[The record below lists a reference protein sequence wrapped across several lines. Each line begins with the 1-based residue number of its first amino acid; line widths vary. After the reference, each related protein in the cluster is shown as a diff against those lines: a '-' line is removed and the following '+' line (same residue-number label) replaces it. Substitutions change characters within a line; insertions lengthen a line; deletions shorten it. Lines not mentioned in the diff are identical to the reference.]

1 MMTAKI
7 QAQHRQKMAYVY
19 LRQSTMAQVFHHQE
33 STQRQYAL
41 KDKALELGW
50 LPDQIRVLDADLGI
64 SGTQANN
71 RQDFKTLVADVSL
84 EKVGAVF
91 ALEVSR
97 LSRSCSDWH
106 RLLEICSLTG
116 TLIVDADGCYD
127 PADFND
133 QLLLGLKGT
142 MSQAELHFLRG
153 RLQGGKRNKAQRG
166 ELRFPLPVG
175 FVYGE
180 EPGSVVF
187 EPDAEVQNAVRL
199 VFRLFRQTGSAYGV
213 VRHFLQHNLSFPRRA
228 YGGVW
233 NGKILWGRLQHGRVL
248 GLLSNPC
255 YAGAYVFGRRRGV
268 KSISTDGQIESKFQK
283 QPMDAWLVLIQ
294 QHHPGYISWDEY
306 LEHQQMLKQNQT
318 NQPEL
323 CSSGAAREGRAL
335 LQGLLLCGRCG
346 RRLSPRYTGH
356 GGIRPIYECGRRHED
371 TDYSPDCIRLSA
383 DLIDQAVSQRI
394 LEILQP
400 EQIEI
405 AFRAVQEL
413 ERRSQAVEQQW
424 HLRLERLE
432 YQAQLAQRRY
442 EEVDPSNRLVAG
454 TLEQRWNEALQ
465 AKATAQEELKEH
477 RKQQGLELTEEQKSQ
492 LLTLAKD
499 LPQLWKSPSTSA
511 QDHKRMLRLL
521 IKDITVERQQ
531 ANRKAWLHICWQGGA
546 IEDLGIDIPLPAP
559 DKVRYPQAVVSRVRA
574 LALTMSDTQIMATLN
589 QEGLLSAKGKPFN
602 LSMIKWIRYRH
613 AIPKP
618 SLKQSDELTVG
629 EAAERFNVSPG
640 VVYYWIERGHLP
652 ARKLSPG
659 SAYWIRLNPETQTQ
673 LQTWVANSNRIKQ
686 PQSQNLA
693 APCAI

>member
-1 MMTAKI
+1 MLTAKI

-175 FVYGE
+175 FIYGQ
-180 EPGSVVF
+180 EPGSVMF

-199 VFRLFRQTGSAYGV
+199 VFQLFRQTGSAYGV

-255 YAGAYVFGRRRGV
+255 YAGAYVFGRHRGV

-283 QPMDAWLVLIQ
+283 QPMDSWLVLIQ
-294 QHHPGYISWDEY
+294 QHHLGYIRWEEY

-346 RRLSPRYTGH
+346 RRLSPRYTGN
-356 GGIRPIYECGRRHED
+356 GGIHPVYECTRRQQD
-371 TDYSPDCIRLSA
+371 TDYSPDCVRLSA
-383 DLIDQAVSQRI
+383 DLIDQAVSKRI
-394 LEILQP
+394 WEILQP

-413 ERRSQAVEQQW
+413 ERRSQAVDQQW
-424 HLRLERLE
+424 RMRLERLD

-465 AKATAQEELKEH
+465 AKATAQEELNQH
-477 RKQQGLELTEEQKSQ
+477 RQQQGLELTEEQKSQ

-511 QDHKRMLRLL
+511 VDRKRILRLL

-531 ANRKAWLHICWQGGA
+531 PDRKALLHICWQGGA
-546 IEDLGIDIPLPAP
+546 VEDLSLDIPLPAP
-559 DKVRYPQAVVSRVRA
+559 DKVRYPEAVVHRVRA
-574 LALTMSDTQIMATLN
+574 LALSMNDTQIMATFN
-589 QEGLLSAKGKPFN
+589 QEGRLSAKGKPYTS
-602 LSMIKWIRYRH
+602 SMIKWIRFRH
-613 AIPKP
+613 AIPAP
-618 SLKQSDELTVG
+618 SLKRPGELTVG
-629 EAAERFNVSPG
+629 EVARHFKVSHG
-640 VVYYWIERGHLP
+640 VVYYWIERHHLS
-652 ARKLSPG
+652 ARKPGPGLPLYIQLSPE
-659 SAYWIRLNPETQTQ
+659 AEAQ
-673 LQTWVANSNRIKQ
+673 LQSRVAHSNRIK
-686 PQSQNLA
+686 PTQSPNPA
-693 APCAI
+693 APCAL